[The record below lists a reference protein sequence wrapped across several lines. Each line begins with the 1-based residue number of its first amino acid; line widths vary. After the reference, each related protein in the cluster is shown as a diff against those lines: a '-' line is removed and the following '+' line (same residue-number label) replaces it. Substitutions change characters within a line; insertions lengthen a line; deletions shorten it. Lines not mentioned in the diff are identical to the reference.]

1 MEVQGGLDVQTSAVS
16 TGLTEDTLCVGVAR
30 VGAEDQVIRT
40 ATLRQLGSCD
50 LGPPLHSLVVTGRL
64 HSLEVDMLRLSA
76 APEALAHL
84 AEVDSCTS

>member
-1 MEVQGGLDVQTSAVS
+1 M
-16 TGLTEDTLCVGVAR
+16 GVAR
-30 VGAEDQVIRT
+30 VGSEDQVIRT

-50 LGPPLHSLVVTGRL
+50 LGPPLHSLIVTGRL

-84 AEVDSCTS
+84 EAEDSPASQHLEAEDSPAS